1 MEIIAET
8 ANLWTVGAL
17 FGPMFATLGLSE
29 SICCSIISF
38 FVFERWSIVLTES
51 IACSKEIFH
60 RVQNLESPIPSA
72 ISGPSQEGIRKEK
85 VRRSKNCL
93 STLAG
98 DRTFCLLTS
107 AECIY
112 AILASNNCGM
122 STRGFFAAW
131 KIGPPG
137 DRVQVA
143 RRIEDGSVTEITGIG
158 WHQLLSIFKPTH
170 LELRLLQW
178 LL

>member
-8 ANLWTVGAL
+8 AKLRSVGVL

-38 FVFERWSIVLTES
+38 FVFDRWIIVFTES
-51 IACSKEIFH
+51 IGCSKEIFH

-85 VRRSKNCL
+85 VRSSKNSL
-93 STLAG
+93 RILGG

-131 KIGPPG
+131 KICSW
-137 DRVQVA
+137 A
-143 RRIEDGSVTEITGIG
+143 IG
-158 WHQLLSIFKPTH
+158 CKSLP
-170 LELRLLQW
+170 ELRMEVWPKSQAFAGTNCWAYLSPHT
-178 LL
+178 